1 MTINRGGFIETASGP
16 SISKDPTARLQYS
29 LDWGDWLEGS
39 DTIATQT
46 FTAISR
52 RNDPTPIVIH
62 TSGIAN
68 SGTRTF
74 VELSGGQLDKSYTIA
89 CAVTTTNGLIDKRQ
103 FNLVVES
110 RYA

>member
-16 SISKDPTARLQYS
+16 TISKDPTAKLQYT
-29 LDWGDWLEGS
+29 LDWSDWLQGS

-46 FTAISR
+46 FTAVSR

-62 TSGIAN
+62 DSGITD
-68 SGTRTF
+68 GVRTY
-74 VELSGGQLDKSYTIA
+74 VELSGGQLDKSYVIA
-89 CAVTTTNGLIDKRQ
+89 CAVTTANGLIDRRQ